1 MANTKSNSW
10 ESQTII
16 RPGYIEYPL
25 PEGVERIVTSG
36 KWGTAIANDNVHST
50 IRKPAS
56 RKKK

>member
-1 MANTKSNSW
+1 MAQTKNTTW

-25 PEGVERIVTSG
+25 PEGIERKITSG
-36 KWGTAIANDNVHST
+36 KWGTAIASGNLNST